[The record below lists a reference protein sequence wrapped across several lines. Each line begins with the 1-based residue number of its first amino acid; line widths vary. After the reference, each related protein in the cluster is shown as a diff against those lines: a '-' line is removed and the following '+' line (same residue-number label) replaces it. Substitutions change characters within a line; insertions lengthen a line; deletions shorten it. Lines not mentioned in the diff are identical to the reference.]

1 MCGREPAPESLLVD
15 VIREDLLAVDLD
27 DRDQLAVARL
37 ELRVA
42 VDRDLLE
49 LELELVAEGPHLR
62 ERPLAEVAALGVVD
76 DNASGYGYS
85 PRVTVASATRPTA
98 TP

>member
-1 MCGREPAPESLLVD
+1 MCNRSTERIDLN
-15 VIREDLLAVDLD
+15 VIREAPPTVDLD
-27 DRDQLAVARL
+27 HRQPLPIGSL
-37 ELRVA
+37 EGGIAADV
-42 VDRDLLE
+42 DLLE
-49 LELELVAEGPHLR
+49 HESELLPQRAHLAER
-62 ERPLAEVAALGVVD
+62 AVAEVAALGVVD